1 MTRTKV
7 LLLGASGSIGA
18 STLDVLRKHADKFE
32 LVGVAAGKRHAEL
45 IACVKEFRP
54 QVAALTNAAAAK
66 EAAEAIKS
74 LNTKTEWLLDGD
86 QHMSD
91 LARDLD
97 YDVLLA
103 SVTGAAGLPAVL
115 EAAKRGKRI
124 ALANKESLVITGPL
138 LTAICKETGSELLP
152 VDSEH
157 SALFQIL
164 AGVPRDRVRRVV
176 LTASGGP
183 FRGRTRQELREVGPD
198 DALRH
203 PTWDMGAKIT
213 IDSATLMNKG
223 LEVIE
228 AHHLFATPYDDIEV
242 VVHPQSVIHG
252 MVRVDDGS
260 VLAHMGPPDMRVPIG
275 YALRWPIPPPE
286 RSALDLLGATLQF
299 MPPDADTFR
308 CLPLAVEAGRVGGTA
323 PAALNAANEVAVAA
337 FLERRIGFL
346 DIPETV
352 EHTLNEIQHGDGTDL
367 EAVLAH
373 DARAREVAS
382 ARIAAVSA

>member
-1 MTRTKV
+1 MRRV
-7 LLLGASGSIGA
+7 LILGSTGSIGTQA
-18 STLDVLRKHADKFE
+18 LDVIDACDDLVLCGLACGSRVDEMQRQAALRGVTATACAAGGG
-32 LVGVAAGKRHAEL
+32 GVAFTPDLGDL
-45 IACVKEFRP
+45 MD
-54 QVAALTNAAAAK
+54 
-66 EAAEAIKS
+66 AAEPDIV
-74 LNTKTEWLLDGD
+74 LNA
-86 QHMSD
+86 M
-91 LARDLD
+91 
-97 YDVLLA
+97 V
-103 SVTGAAGLPAVL
+103 GAAGLQPTL
-115 EAAKRGKRI
+115 AAIARDVPV
-124 ALANKESLVITGPL
+124 ALANKETLVAGGEVVAKLRRTHPV
-138 LTAICKETGSELLP
+138 EMLP

-164 AGVPRDRVRRVV
+164 AGVPRDRVRRLV

-228 AHHLFATPYDDIEV
+228 AHHLFATAYDDIEV

-382 ARIAAVSA
+382 ARIAAVRA